1 VDNLVSFTLSGQR
14 WLKRCQPVFR
24 SRAMLMAPV
33 QPQGIS
39 RTRKWLISLAFAGGV
54 IALIWSQLPRT
65 PYSTDLARIGQGQPA
80 LVLAY
85 DMQSMGG
92 MAVMAMMDDL
102 RGEYA
107 ERIAFLVAPLGA
119 PNGRAF
125 GERFGVV
132 NGSVVLFSARGAAV
146 ATLHLP
152 ASTAELQKALEG
164 LLARSHE

>member
-1 VDNLVSFTLSGQR
+1 
-14 WLKRCQPVFR
+14 
-24 SRAMLMAPV
+24 MAPV
-33 QPQGIS
+33 QQQAIP
-39 RTRKWLISLAFAGGV
+39 RRRKWLISLAIAGV
-54 IALIWSQLPRT
+54 VVALVWSQLPRA

-85 DMQSMGG
+85 DTQSMGG

-152 ASTAELQKALEG
+152 ASTAELRKALEG
-164 LLARSHE
+164 LLARADS